1 MFGIDTERVRKRDR
15 KIDREIVTG
24 WNPVYSNSIFKCPK
38 ANVKMPID
46 STNALIRVEIDKDDK
61 WYILCIY
68 VCMYVCMYSEK
79 GLHEWSSFVRVP
91 FFVTI

>member
-1 MFGIDTERVRKRDR
+1 M
-15 KIDREIVTG
+15 
-24 WNPVYSNSIFKCPK
+24 YSNSIFKCPK

-79 GLHEWSSFVRVP
+79 GLHE
-91 FFVTI
+91 